1 MDADEVSEGL
11 QLFDAQ
17 IAAEYS
23 PVHQKNF
30 ILILKCELTLII
42 VDLFSVNNS
51 CIISWISFCWRSGLT
66 VRKKFRF
73 KTFSGVVLSGMK

>member
-1 MDADEVSEGL
+1 MDADKVYI
-11 QLFDAQ
+11 QLFDTK

-30 ILILKCELTLII
+30 ILMLKCELTLII

-51 CIISWISFCWRSGLT
+51 CIIHWISNRK
-66 VRKKFRF
+66 KKFRF
-73 KTFSGVVLSGMK
+73 KTFSGVVLTGMK

>member
-51 CIISWISFCWRSGLT
+51 CIIY
-66 VRKKFRF
+66 
-73 KTFSGVVLSGMK
+73 